1 MSILIKVHITLLII
15 CTIPFLYCCIRSV
28 LNKSFSDSTFCVIVD
43 LLEFSLVVI
52 SFIYIIIDFLIEV
65 WQL

>member
-1 MSILIKVHITLLII
+1 MSIIIKIHITLLVI
-15 CTIPFLYCCIRSV
+15 CTVIFLYCCIRSV

-43 LLEFSLVVI
+43 VLEFCLVVI
-52 SFIYIIIDFLIEV
+52 SFIYIIIDALVEI

>member
-1 MSILIKVHITLLII
+1 MSILIKVHITLLVI
-15 CTIPFLYCCIRSV
+15 CTVIFLYCCIRSV

>member
-1 MSILIKVHITLLII
+1 MSILIKVHISLLII
-15 CTIPFLYCCIRSV
+15 CTIIFLYCCIRSV

-52 SFIYIIIDFLIEV
+52 SFIYIIIDLLIEV

>member
-1 MSILIKVHITLLII
+1 MSILIKVHISLLII
-15 CTIPFLYCCIRSV
+15 CTIIFLYCCIRSV

>member
-1 MSILIKVHITLLII
+1 MSILIKVHISLLII
-15 CTIPFLYCCIRSV
+15 CTVIFLYCCIRSV

-52 SFIYIIIDFLIEV
+52 SFIYIIIDLLIEV